1 MESRA
6 LAEYARCSR
15 AERLN
20 LALRRNIPDASGLRA
35 AKEKIQEK
43 GPAEARPSLIRSGE
57 KQERRAVH
65 TVRSMSQRGQMSLH
79 RYARQRIFRDRPKRS
94 APKNIRPCGATLFAL
109 QQRLRLAM
117 FIKIDIT
124 KHIAKHD
131 D

>member
-20 LALRRNIPDASGLRA
+20 LALRRNIPDASGLLA

-57 KQERRAVH
+57 TGTARSPYRAIHVAARPDVAAS
-65 TVRSMSQRGQMSLH
+65 VRS
-79 RYARQRIFRDRPKRS
+79 PKNFSRS
-94 APKNIRPCGATLFAL
+94 AEKIGSQKYPPMWRHTCRIAATIGACNVYKNRY
-109 QQRLRLAM
+109 
-117 FIKIDIT
+117 
-124 KHIAKHD
+124 H
-131 D
+131 

>member
-20 LALRRNIPDASGLRA
+20 LALRRNIPDASGLLA

-57 KQERRAVH
+57 NRNGAQSIPCDPC
-65 TVRSMSQRGQMSLH
+65 RSE
-79 RYARQRIFRDRPKRS
+79 ARCRCIGTLAKEFFEIGRKDRLPKIS
-94 APKNIRPCGATLFAL
+94 AHVAPHLSHCSNDWRL
-109 QQRLRLAM
+109 QCL
-117 FIKIDIT
+117 
-124 KHIAKHD
+124 
-131 D
+131 